1 MGMMPSCS
9 PWKSM
14 MLMGNS
20 GMGLKPLRGALHTG
34 PTEAKVE
41 VILSRTRD
49 QMNIPPLDIPETWI
63 LSVSIQSLAKCEH
76 ILNVVLGF

>member
-1 MGMMPSCS
+1 MGMMLSWR

-41 VILSRTRD
+41 VILSRILD
-49 QMNIPPLDIPETWI
+49 QMNIPPFDIPEAWI
-63 LSVSIQSLAKCEH
+63 LSVSMQNLTKVK
-76 ILNVVLGF
+76 L

>member
-1 MGMMPSCS
+1 
-9 PWKSM
+9 M
-14 MLMGNS
+14 MLIGNS

-41 VILSRTRD
+41 VSLSRTRD

-63 LSVSIQSLAKCEH
+63 MSVSMQNLTKIKL
-76 ILNVVLGF
+76 

>member
-1 MGMMPSCS
+1 MGIMLSWS

-14 MLMGNS
+14 MLIGNS

-41 VILSRTRD
+41 VILSRILD

-63 LSVSIQSLAKCEH
+63 MSVSMQNLIKIKL
-76 ILNVVLGF
+76 

>member
-1 MGMMPSCS
+1 MMLSWR

-14 MLMGNS
+14 MLMGYS

-41 VILSRTRD
+41 VILSRIRD
-49 QMNIPPLDIPETWI
+49 QMNIPPFDIPETWI
-63 LSVSIQSLAKCEH
+63 LSVSMQNLTKVK
-76 ILNVVLGF
+76 L